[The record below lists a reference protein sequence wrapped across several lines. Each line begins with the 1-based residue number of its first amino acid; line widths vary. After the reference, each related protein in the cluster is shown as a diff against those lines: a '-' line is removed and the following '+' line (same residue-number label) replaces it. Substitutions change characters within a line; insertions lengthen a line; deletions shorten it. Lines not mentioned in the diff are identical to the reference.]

1 MNIDALFAFLYCTL
15 ASTILTELPIIGGSL
30 YLAAHCAVMFFHS
43 RRNLRQGIISK
54 GLRNT
59 GIVLVTL
66 VSLLSLA
73 LMTLSPI
80 SIQSANFWFE
90 TVLVLFVILRQE
102 ISRYGLEKSALE
114 KRKTSAILLR
124 LFLVQC
130 LFLPLIALMLFL
142 SPISRN
148 AAWALLG
155 GYAISGLLE
164 CLSLNKVRYTLR
176 GYTDDE
182 KDTMQ
187 KLAKVHAYR
196 MYQSTA
202 LVMAAAMQI
211 TLVIVYTYLAI
222 TAETMIVSMCLGMLC
237 TYAAFFST
245 DALLKKRITRSRDQ
259 SILICIGLAVWL
271 GGLINFICTL
281 DHPTI
286 WQSAISLILCTVGAT
301 VCTRSMSRMEA
312 DMQRVAIFGLGKN
325 PGSLLGVIMHFKLEY
340 ATILGQLIAL
350 LGLLLISVFS
360 SGSYPADWETL
371 FHSFSPLL
379 TLPAVCL
386 VMATL
391 VFALMFPMTWD
402 HMAKLRRYLDLQA
415 EGKENV
421 PLKNQLEAVVVKKS
435 LKHYGIKVIIFFLRL
450 FYPHKVHGKENVH
463 LDKDIPCVFISNHG
477 EIYGPVANVLFLP
490 YSFRPWTISEMMD
503 KKMIADNVC
512 DGFFANQK
520 VLPKGLLHFIVDK
533 IAAPF
538 LAWVMR
544 SVDSI
549 PVYRENPRKLML
561 TFRETVAAM
570 EAGDNILIFPENS
583 LSTEDKRYQ
592 KEGVSEFFTGF
603 TMVAQLYY
611 NRTGKAPQFIP
622 LYANKKKRTI
632 TFGNALRYDPENNP
646 NDEKERI
653 CTTLRDEL
661 NRLSKL

>member
-15 ASTILTELPIIGGSL
+15 ASTILTDLPIIGGAM
-30 YLAAHCAVMFFHS
+30 YLATHCAMMFFHS
-43 RRNLRQGIISK
+43 RRNLRKDIISS
-54 GLRNT
+54 GLRTT
-59 GIVLVTL
+59 GIALVVLV
-66 VSLLSLA
+66 SILSLA
-73 LMTLSPI
+73 MITFSPI

-90 TVLVLFVILRQE
+90 TALVLFVILRQE

-124 LFLVQC
+124 LAMVQL
-130 LFLPLIALMLFL
+130 LFLPIISLMLFL

-164 CLSLNKVRYTLR
+164 CLNLNKVRYTLR
-176 GYTDDE
+176 GYSDDE
-182 KDTMQ
+182 KDTLQ
-187 KLAKVHAYR
+187 KLSKVHAYR
-196 MYQSTA
+196 IYQNIA

-222 TAETMIVSMCLGMLC
+222 NAETMIVSMGLGMLC
-237 TYAAFFST
+237 TYAAYFST
-245 DALLKKRITRSRDQ
+245 DALLKNRIKKTRDQ
-259 SILICIGLAVWL
+259 SILICIGLVVWL
-271 GGLINFICTL
+271 GGLINFIATI

-286 WQSAISLILCTVGAT
+286 WQSAISLILCTIGAT
-301 VCTRSMSRMEA
+301 VCTRSMSRMES

-325 PGSLLGVIMHFKLEY
+325 PGALLGVVLHFKLEY

-360 SGSYPADWETL
+360 SGTYPADWQAL
-371 FHSFSPLL
+371 FLSFSPLL

-386 VMATL
+386 VAITL
-391 VFALMFPMTWD
+391 IFALMFPMTWD
-402 HMAKLRRYLDLQA
+402 HMAKLRRYLELQA
-415 EGKENV
+415 EGTENV

-435 LKHYGIKVIIFFLRL
+435 LKRYGIKLIIFFLRL
-450 FYPHKVHGKENVH
+450 FYPHKVHGKESVH
-463 LDKDIPCVFISNHG
+463 LDKDIPCIFISNHG
-477 EIYGPVANVLFLP
+477 EIYGPIANVLFLP
-490 YSFRPWTISEMMD
+490 YTFRPWTISDMMD
-503 KKMIADNVC
+503 RKVIADNVC
-512 DGFFANQK
+512 DGFLANQK
-520 VLPKGLLHFIVDK
+520 LLPKGFLHFIVDK
-533 IAAPF
+533 IVAPF

-544 SVDSI
+544 SVESI

-632 TFGNALRYDPENNP
+632 TFGNSLRYDPEKNP

-661 NRLSKL
+661 NRLAKL